1 MSRNIDAIFLDTGNT
16 MRITAKDPAFQ
27 YGVMKKLAELTGAM
41 ESPDAFFERLDERY
55 EKYKK
60 WARETLLQATE
71 KDLWTQW
78 MLPDFPAEKIA
89 PLAGKLTRLWIDHNG
104 HRILRPDA
112 KSTMIELS
120 QRGYILGIIANTA
133 STTEIPDWLEAD
145 GLKPYFKA
153 VILSS
158 QLGIRKP
165 NPEVYLEAARQAE
178 VQPERSAY
186 VGDNPSRDI
195 QGARSAGFK
204 MVIILLEAATLKK
217 EPPKVRER
225 PDSII
230 YECRD
235 LLTIFPP
242 R

>member
-27 YGVMKKLAELTGAM
+27 YSIRRKLVELAGAK
-41 ESPDAFFERLDERY
+41 ESPDDFFRRLDDRY
-55 EKYKK
+55 ESYKK
-60 WARETLLQATE
+60 WARETLVQVTE
-71 KDLWTQW
+71 ADLWTRW
-78 MLPDFPAEKIA
+78 MLPEFPAEKIA
-89 PLAGKLTRLWIDHNG
+89 PHAGRLTRLWIDHGG
-104 HRILRPDA
+104 HRIPRPDA
-112 KSTMIELS
+112 KQTLIELHK
-120 QRGYILGIIANTA
+120 RGYVLGIIANTA
-133 STTEIPDWLEAD
+133 STTEIPEWLEAD

-165 NPEVYLEAARQAE
+165 NPEVYLEAARRAGVE
-178 VQPERSAY
+178 PGRSAY
-186 VGDNPSRDI
+186 IGDNPSRDI

-204 MVIILLEAATLKK
+204 MVVILLEAATLKK
-217 EPPKVRER
+217 EPPKVKER
-225 PDSII
+225 PDHII
-230 YECRD
+230 HECRD